1 MKKKSPNRFSRF
13 VKKWTPPALRGFIDH
28 QTAPMVSD
36 LALGGLNFLR
46 HTPKVLTKDEVY
58 ERGLSILKR
67 GTKSILVVNT
77 VGKEGAQKYVLHWGH
92 DYQKEY
98 FEELFRIV
106 QKNRHGVGGKL
117 PIARYTNLNDRQKC
131 EEAISLLM
139 YGSDV
144 EIYHS
149 TIPIEFLIRDEEE
162 VLLGF
167 PVNNELTH
175 GVQLSKARDV
185 CATLRRWIEDQS
197 GPIKREL
204 HVEADPESESPLPE
218 IDHGPAAVTVED
230 VYKDAQSIARRFRD
244 KHEHPD
250 IPNHSLI
257 HALDLLESMDNKE
270 PIAATKDAFDSFKDW
285 YPALYDE
292 NEYEYRYKALAEYT
306 KSLTRKLHPVFLD
319 VGCANGVGAEIL
331 HDNGIRFWGVDVAGS
346 LLKKA
351 RRESPHE
358 MFIEDDMIHVLLQA
372 GKDVRGKGEYSHLPD
387 ELDVIACQGN
397 TFDFFLGDLQKWF
410 ALTLFKSRLA
420 PGGILFVTQRSFQK
434 GESEVKRSIPR
445 AGDPDEVIY
454 GLTWSGDFVKID
466 VRVKDKLGAEK
477 CLGTVV
483 QHPTAPNW
491 LKETAQKAG
500 LHPIDYSGSELPKW
514 FGPRGGQPYEAFVFQ
529 LPK

>member
-1 MKKKSPNRFSRF
+1 
-13 VKKWTPPALRGFIDH
+13 
-28 QTAPMVSD
+28 
-36 LALGGLNFLR
+36 
-46 HTPKVLTKDEVY
+46 
-58 ERGLSILKR
+58 
-67 GTKSILVVNT
+67 
-77 VGKEGAQKYVLHWGH
+77 
-92 DYQKEY
+92 
-98 FEELFRIV
+98 
-106 QKNRHGVGGKL
+106 
-117 PIARYTNLNDRQKC
+117 
-131 EEAISLLM
+131 
-139 YGSDV
+139 
-144 EIYHS
+144 
-149 TIPIEFLIRDEEE
+149 
-162 VLLGF
+162 
-167 PVNNELTH
+167 
-175 GVQLSKARDV
+175 
-185 CATLRRWIEDQS
+185 
-197 GPIKREL
+197 
-204 HVEADPESESPLPE
+204 
-218 IDHGPAAVTVED
+218 
-230 VYKDAQSIARRFRD
+230 
-244 KHEHPD
+244 
-250 IPNHSLI
+250 
-257 HALDLLESMDNKE
+257 MDNKE

>member
-204 HVEADPESESPLPE
+204 HVEADP
-218 IDHGPAAVTVED
+218 
-230 VYKDAQSIARRFRD
+230 
-244 KHEHPD
+244 
-250 IPNHSLI
+250 
-257 HALDLLESMDNKE
+257 
-270 PIAATKDAFDSFKDW
+270 
-285 YPALYDE
+285 
-292 NEYEYRYKALAEYT
+292 
-306 KSLTRKLHPVFLD
+306 
-319 VGCANGVGAEIL
+319 
-331 HDNGIRFWGVDVAGS
+331 
-346 LLKKA
+346 
-351 RRESPHE
+351 
-358 MFIEDDMIHVLLQA
+358 
-372 GKDVRGKGEYSHLPD
+372 
-387 ELDVIACQGN
+387 
-397 TFDFFLGDLQKWF
+397 
-410 ALTLFKSRLA
+410 
-420 PGGILFVTQRSFQK
+420 
-434 GESEVKRSIPR
+434 
-445 AGDPDEVIY
+445 
-454 GLTWSGDFVKID
+454 
-466 VRVKDKLGAEK
+466 
-477 CLGTVV
+477 
-483 QHPTAPNW
+483 
-491 LKETAQKAG
+491 
-500 LHPIDYSGSELPKW
+500 
-514 FGPRGGQPYEAFVFQ
+514 
-529 LPK
+529 